1 MLIMSM
7 SAVDDKAAVVA
18 VEGAA
23 GELRREFFSDEL
35 LDRLLDATSERG
47 VELTG
52 RGGFLSEFIK
62 AV

>member
-7 SAVDDKAAVVA
+7 SAADDKAAVVA

-52 RGGFLSEFIK
+52 R
-62 AV
+62 